1 MGSRWTGKN
10 AFPTPVWARYCP
22 VTASVSPNSPSVPWH
37 LLPELAV
44 RPLFSGF
51 HPTHVLWLTHA
62 AGTVTHRAS
71 VFVPPCSVHTAAAP
85 SLALPRGLGGSLS
98 SFPPWKVFLLKLTGA
113 VSSLPSL
120 DPPLPPLGP
129 CSTSPAPIAASM
141 FLYSIYLVSVKHGDF
156 LSSRYSCL
164 LHLHTRKRKGNRKG
178 KDILVTIFKKLK
190 KNFHLVFL

>member
-1 MGSRWTGKN
+1 MSTLLPGYCVGVPQLPQCALAPPARTCSEAPFLWVPPHTRPLLDSRC
-10 AFPTPVWARYCP
+10 RYC
-22 VTASVSPNSPSVPWH
+22 
-37 LLPELAV
+37 
-44 RPLFSGF
+44 
-51 HPTHVLWLTHA
+51 HPQ
-62 AGTVTHRAS
+62 GK
-71 VFVPPCSVHTAAAP
+71 CVHP
-85 SLALPRGLGGSLS
+85 SLQRSHCSCSKSCPAPGAGGELIIFSRR
-98 SFPPWKVFLLKLTGA
+98 KLTGA
-113 VSSLPSL
+113 VSSPPSL
-120 DPPLPPLGP
+120 DPPLLPLGP